1 MPAGYST
8 FEEWRNATIAHQ
20 IPYCT
25 MEEYI
30 PDLIGTNAE
39 LVNYKEQSSFYRPWF
54 INQIL
59 PWHYNTQEE
68 NDALAQYATDLE
80 KYTTEQFAR
89 WVSGEGDVDAEWDAY
104 KAQLE
109 ALHVKEYVAVEQG
122 MVDRVLAQFAD

>member
-1 MPAGYST
+1 MD
-8 FEEWRNATIAHQ
+8 
-20 IPYCT
+20 
-25 MEEYI
+25 EYI

-39 LVNYKEQSSFYRPWF
+39 LINYKEQSGFYREWF

-68 NDALAQYATDLE
+68 NDGLAEYATDIK
-80 KYTTEQFAR
+80 KYATEQFAR
-89 WVSGEGDVDAEWDAY
+89 WISGEGDVDAEWEAY

-109 ALHVKEYVAVEQG
+109 ALHVKEYIAVEQS